1 MKTTIRLSI
10 LASAALM
17 ALSLGGS
24 VQAQTAADMTF
35 FITSAGSGKGGNLG
49 GLAGADAHCQQLA
62 AAAGAGGKTWRAYLS
77 TATNAAQPAQTVNAR
92 DRIGAGPWKN
102 AKGTVIATNL
112 DDLHSENV
120 KINKENGLTEKGEPI
135 KGVGEQPNQHDV
147 LTGSDMQGRA
157 FPGNLNLTCGNWTS
171 DNFGKAMLGHAD
183 RRGIADTVFQRNPI
197 ASHMSRG
204 CSQADLVAT
213 GGAGLFYCFAQ

>member
-24 VQAQTAADMTF
+24 VQAQTAADMSF
-35 FITSAGSGKGGNLG
+35 FVTSAGSGKGANLG
-49 GLAGADAHCQQLA
+49 GLAGADKICQDLA
-62 AAAGAGGKTWRAYLS
+62 AAAGAGNKTWRAYLS

-102 AKGTVIATNL
+102 AKGAVIATSV
-112 DDLHSENV
+112 DDLHSDNN
-120 KINKENGLTEKGEPI
+120 KIGRATVMDEKGNPI
-135 KGVGEQPNQHDV
+135 KLRGDNPNQHDA

-157 FPGNLNLTCGNWTS
+157 FPANLNMTCNNWTS
-171 DNFGKAMLGHAD
+171 DNFGKAMLGHID
-183 RRGIADTVFQRNPI
+183 REGIADTVFQKSWVS
-197 ASHMSRG
+197 SHQSRG

-213 GGAGLFYCFAQ
+213 GGGGLFYCFAQ